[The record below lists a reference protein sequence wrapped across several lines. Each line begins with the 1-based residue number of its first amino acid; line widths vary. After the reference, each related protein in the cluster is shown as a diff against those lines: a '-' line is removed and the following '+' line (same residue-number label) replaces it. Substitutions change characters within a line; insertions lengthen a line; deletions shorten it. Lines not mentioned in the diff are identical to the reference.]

1 MLKAENLVLYVDENG
16 SRKCLLDHSRWMM
29 EKC

>member
-16 SRKCLLDHSRWMM
+16 SRKCLLDSYLIPGG
-29 EKC
+29 